1 MDIHGIPINSLW
13 TFVAWLPKFLL
24 VRYFPKER
32 LADLIYVDVRPRHES
47 TTVNL
52 GEVASF
58 DIWLD
63 ALNLSPFEVELDRA
77 SFRFNCAGVNI
88 PVSNIKRMTIAPGQ
102 TISLHL
108 SSPIS
113 DGMANHI
120 SRHYQNND
128 SSLDVHM
135 EFNCKLHA
143 FCKENHL
150 SGIKPCFLNANQ
162 RLPSVAKAT
171 A

>member
-13 TFVAWLPKFLL
+13 TFVSWLPKFLL
-24 VRYFPKER
+24 VRYFPKNR
-32 LADLIYVDVRPRHES
+32 LANLIYVDVRPRHES

-63 ALNLSPFEVELDRA
+63 AINLSPFEVELDRA
-77 SFRFNCAGVNI
+77 SFRFNCTGVDI
-88 PVSNIKRMTIAPGQ
+88 PVSNIRRTAIAPGQ
-102 TISLHL
+102 TVSLHL
-108 SSPIS
+108 SSPIA
-113 DGMANHI
+113 DGAANHI

-128 SSLDVHM
+128 CSLDVHM
-135 EFNCKLHA
+135 EFNCKLHP
-143 FCKENHL
+143 FCKESHL
-150 SGIKPCFLNANQ
+150 AGIKPRYLNAVYRAQ
-162 RLPSVAKAT
+162 SHAKAT